1 MKLTGKTI
9 TSGFTALWRGLSDDC
24 VDEPALATK
33 SSEVRLSTLNEVGE
47 QGTEAALPASG
58 NMPTASSPAG
68 NSVGGAASDPAE
80 DQRKVQCSRL
90 QASARL
96 TRLNIF
102 CCELS
107 GIIAETVLTEK
118 HLETMRIAT
127 FAPPIRALVAARAA
141 VLDPYLVDFIAR
153 HRGRETN
160 SNDDLIPHGGKAD
173 TEFCAYLGGCEALDS
188 DGLEDQ
194 SWDARWA
201 RLLQRN
207 KATKCAQPRMHAR
220 HASVVSCESTPVAG
234 EPASVTVISL
244 GAGFEARCCSAMFE
258 KTARWVRVDRAAVQ
272 QAASAFCAGV
282 GCGRCLF
289 VEGDVAARS
298 TFQEIAAMLLEKV
311 EYRRRRNKV
320 SPSSATSSTILWLA
334 EGLIEYLK
342 PNVLHAMLRGISSAQ
357 ARLSKAAAY
366 DSDDEGSQADMMT
379 AGNAVLEGHLVIPL
393 LQAPVDELKRRYNAC
408 FKWLYPDPASLRR
421 ELEDLGWRC
430 EQPWTSYSWGLLV
443 TATWA
448 GV

>member
-1 MKLTGKTI
+1 MQIKLCVLLQDQATLRVMKLTGKTI

-258 KTARWVRVDRAAVQ
+258 KTARWVCWVPAYEHVVVMMRNCFSCWPSLQPFVSWLAASLQVRVDRAAVQ
-272 QAASAFCAGV
+272 QVSRLGV
-282 GCGRCLF
+282 
-289 VEGDVAARS
+289 VA
-298 TFQEIAAMLLEKV
+298 K
-311 EYRRRRNKV
+311 
-320 SPSSATSSTILWLA
+320 
-334 EGLIEYLK
+334 
-342 PNVLHAMLRGISSAQ
+342 
-357 ARLSKAAAY
+357 
-366 DSDDEGSQADMMT
+366 T
-379 AGNAVLEGHLVIPL
+379 A
-393 LQAPVDELKRRYNAC
+393 
-408 FKWLYPDPASLRR
+408 
-421 ELEDLGWRC
+421 
-430 EQPWTSYSWGLLV
+430 
-443 TATWA
+443 
-448 GV
+448 